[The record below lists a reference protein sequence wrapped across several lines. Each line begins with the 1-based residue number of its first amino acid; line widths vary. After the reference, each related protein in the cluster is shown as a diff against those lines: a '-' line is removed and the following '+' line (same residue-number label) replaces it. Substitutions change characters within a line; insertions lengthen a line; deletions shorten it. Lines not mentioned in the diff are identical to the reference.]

1 MKQKLN
7 RRGAT
12 QVRRAAMVAPVLALT
27 LIAGCSSINEA
38 MQPDK
43 IDYKSQGKKTASLDI
58 PPDLTKLDG
67 ERRYTVPDASGT
79 STLSNY
85 TQANAGR
92 AREASPTDNV
102 LPGAQG
108 VRMERDGNQ
117 RWLVISNG
125 MRADQLWQTLR
136 GFWQESGFLL
146 VQDSPETG
154 IMETDW
160 AENRAKIPQDII
172 RNTIG
177 KVFDGLYSTSERD
190 KFRTRVE
197 RSQNGQLEVF
207 ISHRGAQE
215 QLTGVDKTS
224 TVWTPRPADP
234 ELEAEFLSRLAQRLG
249 VQKEQADRM
258 AKNPTPAGIG
268 TNGAAA
274 NTAAA
279 AGTAGA
285 TTAAAPAVGTAA
297 ATGIGAAAATGAPSP
312 DASKSFMSQVNGMPA
327 LQLPE
332 PFDRAW
338 RSVGL
343 SLDRVNFTVEDRDR
357 AQGLYYVRYVDP
369 RTSVDDRGFFSKL
382 FTKPNDGRTAKKY
395 RVALKGNGTGTTVTV
410 LNDAG
415 QPENTEIGKKI
426 LSLLDEQL
434 H

>member
-1 MKQKLN
+1 MKLKLN
-7 RRGAT
+7 RRGMT
-12 QVRRAAMVAPVLALT
+12 QVRRAALVAPVLAVGVMT
-27 LIAGCSSINEA
+27 GCSSINEA

-43 IDYKSQGKKTASLDI
+43 IDYKSSASKRTPSLDV
-58 PPDLTKLDG
+58 PPDLTRLEGD
-67 ERRYTVPDASGT
+67 RRYSVPDQSGT
-79 STLSNY
+79 STLSTYN
-85 TQANAGR
+85 QATR
-92 AREASPTDNV
+92 VREASPTENV
-102 LPGAQG
+102 LPSAQG
-108 VRMERDGNQ
+108 IRMERDGNQ

-125 MRADQLWQTLR
+125 MRADQLWQSLR

-197 RSQNGQLEVF
+197 RAQNGTMEVF

-215 QLTGVDKTS
+215 QLTGVDKSS

-249 VQKEQADRM
+249 VQKDQADNM

-268 TNGAAA
+268 TGG
-274 NTAAA
+274 AAA
-279 AGTAGA
+279 AGA
-285 TTAAAPAVGTAA
+285 TAAAGTD
-297 ATGIGAAAATGAPSP
+297 AAAASA
-312 DASKSFMSQVNGMPA
+312 ASGKSYLSQVNGAPA

-369 RTSVDDRGFFSKL
+369 RANVDSRGFFSKL
-382 FTKPNDGRTAKKY
+382 FTKPDDAKTAKKY
-395 RVALKGNGTGTTVTV
+395 RVSLKGTGSGTLVTV

-415 QPENTEIGKKI
+415 QPENTEIGKRI

>member
-1 MKQKLN
+1 MKLKLN

-12 QVRRAAMVAPVLALT
+12 QVRRAALVVPVLAAGVIT
-27 LIAGCSSINEA
+27 GCSSINEA

-43 IDYKSQGKKTASLDI
+43 IDYKSSASKRTPTLDI
-58 PPDLTKLDG
+58 PPDLTKLEGD
-67 ERRYTVPDASGT
+67 RRYSVPDANGT
-79 STLSNY
+79 STLSTY
-85 TQANAGR
+85 SQATKV
-92 AREASPTDNV
+92 REQSPSENV
-102 LPGAQG
+102 LPSAQG
-108 VRMERDGNQ
+108 IRMERDGNQ

-125 MRADQLWQTLR
+125 MRGDQLWQQLR

-197 RSQNGQLEVF
+197 RSQNGTLEVF

-215 QLTGVDKTS
+215 QLTGIDKSS

-258 AKNPTPAGIG
+258 AKNP
-268 TNGAAA
+268 AAA
-274 NTAAA
+274 GNTAAAAA
-279 AGTAGA
+279 AGTA
-285 TTAAAPAVGTAA
+285 AAAGAD
-297 ATGIGAAAATGAPSP
+297 GAAPG
-312 DASKSFMSQVNGMPA
+312 KSYLSQVNGAPA

-357 AQGLYYVRYVDP
+357 GQGLYYVRYVDP
-369 RTSVDDRGFFSKL
+369 RTVADSRGFFSKL
-382 FTKPNDGRTAKKY
+382 FTKPDDAKTAKKY
-395 RVALKGNGTGTTVTV
+395 RVALKGTGSGTLVTV

-415 QPENTEIGKKI
+415 QPENGEIGKRI
-426 LSLLDEQL
+426 LSLIDEQL

>member
-12 QVRRAAMVAPVLALT
+12 QVRRVAVVAPMLALT

-67 ERRYTVPDASGT
+67 DRRYTVPDAAGT

-85 TQANAGR
+85 QQATKT
-92 AREASPTDNV
+92 REAEPATNV
-102 LPGAQG
+102 LPSSQG
-108 VRMERDGNQ
+108 IRMERDGNQ

-125 MRADQLWQTLR
+125 MRADQLWESLR
-136 GFWQESGFLL
+136 GFWQENGFLL
-146 VQDSPETG
+146 TQDSPQTG

-215 QLTGVDKTS
+215 QLTGVDKS
-224 TVWTPRPADP
+224 NTVWTPRPADP

-249 VQKEQADRM
+249 VQKDQANQM
-258 AKNPTPAGIG
+258 AKNPTPTG
-268 TNGAAA
+268 NSAA
-274 NTAAA
+274 
-279 AGTAGA
+279 
-285 TTAAAPAVGTAA
+285 AAAPAPSANT
-297 ATGIGAAAATGAPSP
+297 TGIGAAAATGAAGAGA
-312 DASKSFMSQVNGMPA
+312 DSKSFLAQVNGAPA

-343 SLDRVNFTVEDRDR
+343 GLDRVNFTVEDRDR

-369 RTSVDDRGFFSKL
+369 KQAVDDRGFFSKL
-382 FTKPNDGRTAKKY
+382 FTKANDGKTAKKY
-395 RVALKGNGTGTTVTV
+395 RVSLKGNGTGTTVTV

-415 QPENTEIGKKI
+415 QPENTEIGKRI

>member
-12 QVRRAAMVAPVLALT
+12 QVRRVVVVAPVLALS

-58 PPDLTKLDG
+58 PPDLTKLEGD
-67 ERRYTVPDASGT
+67 RRYTVPDAAGT

-85 TQANAGR
+85 NQATKT
-92 AREASPTDNV
+92 REASAPTDNV
-102 LPGAQG
+102 LPSAQG
-108 VRMERDGNQ
+108 IRMERDGNQ

-125 MRADQLWQTLR
+125 MRADQLWESLR
-136 GFWQESGFLL
+136 GFWQENGFLL
-146 VQDSPETG
+146 TQDSPETG

-197 RSQNGQLEVF
+197 RAQNGQLEVF

-215 QLTGVDKTS
+215 QLTGVDKS
-224 TVWTPRPADP
+224 QTVWTPRPADP

-249 VQKEQADRM
+249 VQKEQADQM

-268 TNGAAA
+268 A
-274 NTAAA
+274 TAAQQA
-279 AGTAGA
+279 APSGTASG
-285 TTAAAPAVGTAA
+285 V
-297 ATGIGAAAATGAPSP
+297 GAAAATGVAS
-312 DASKSFMSQVNGMPA
+312 ASGSKSFLSQVNGAPA

-369 RTSVDDRGFFSKL
+369 KTTVDDRGFFGKL
-382 FTKPNDGRTAKKY
+382 FTKPNDGKTAKKY

-410 LNDAG
+410 QNDAG
-415 QPENTEIGKKI
+415 QPENTEIGKRI
-426 LSLLDEQL
+426 LTLLDEQL

>member
-7 RRGAT
+7 RRAAT
-12 QVRRAAMVAPVLALT
+12 QVRRVAVVAPVLALT

-58 PPDLTKLDG
+58 PPDLTKLEGD
-67 ERRYTVPDASGT
+67 RRYTVPDAAGT
-79 STLSNY
+79 STLSTY
-85 TQANAGR
+85 QQANKT
-92 AREASPTDNV
+92 REAEPANNV
-102 LPGAQG
+102 LPSAQG
-108 VRMERDGNQ
+108 IRMERDGNQ

-125 MRADQLWQTLR
+125 MRADQLWESLR
-136 GFWQESGFLL
+136 GFWQENGFLL
-146 VQDSPETG
+146 TQDSPQTG

-197 RSQNGQLEVF
+197 RAQNGQLEVF

-215 QLTGVDKTS
+215 QLTGIDKST

-249 VQKEQADRM
+249 VQKEQADMM
-258 AKNPTPAGIG
+258 AKNPTTAGIG
-268 TNGAAA
+268 AAPANGASAP
-274 NTAAA
+274 AAA
-279 AGTAGA
+279 TAGA
-285 TTAAAPAVGTAA
+285 A
-297 ATGIGAAAATGAPSP
+297 AAAATGAAASA
-312 DASKSFMSQVNGMPA
+312 DSKSFLSQVNGTPA

-369 RTSVDDRGFFSKL
+369 KQAVDDRGFFSKI
-382 FTKPNDGRTAKKY
+382 FTKANDGKTAKKY
-395 RVALKGNGTGTTVTV
+395 RVALKGSGTGTTVTV

-415 QPENTEIGKKI
+415 QPENTDISKRI

>member
-12 QVRRAAMVAPVLALT
+12 QVRRVAVVAPVLALS

-58 PPDLTKLDG
+58 PPDLTKLEGD
-67 ERRYTVPDASGT
+67 RRYTVPDAAGT

-85 TQANAGR
+85 SQANKT
-92 AREASPTDNV
+92 REASPTDNV
-102 LPGAQG
+102 LPSTDGI
-108 VRMERDGNQ
+108 RMERDGNQ
-117 RWLVISNG
+117 RWLVINNG
-125 MRADQLWQTLR
+125 MPPDKLWESLR
-136 GFWQESGFLL
+136 GFWQENGFLL
-146 VQDSPETG
+146 TQDSPETG

-215 QLTGVDKTS
+215 QLTGVDKS
-224 TVWTPRPADP
+224 QTVWTPRPADP

-249 VQKEQADRM
+249 VQKEQADKM

-268 TNGAAA
+268 TAQPS
-274 NTAAA
+274 AAA
-279 AGTAGA
+279 AG
-285 TTAAAPAVGTAA
+285 V
-297 ATGIGAAAATGAPSP
+297 GAAAATGAATAAATSS
-312 DASKSFMSQVNGMPA
+312 SKSFLSQVNGSPA

-369 RTSVDDRGFFSKL
+369 KTTVDDRGFFGKL
-382 FTKPNDGRTAKKY
+382 FTKPNDGKTAKKY

-415 QPENTEIGKKI
+415 QPENSEIGKKI
-426 LSLLDEQL
+426 LTLLDEQL

>member
-12 QVRRAAMVAPVLALT
+12 QVRRVAVVAPVLALS

-58 PPDLTKLDG
+58 PPDLTKLEGD
-67 ERRYTVPDASGT
+67 RRYTVPDAAGT

-85 TQANAGR
+85 SQANKT
-92 AREASPTDNV
+92 REASPTDNV
-102 LPGAQG
+102 LPSTDGI
-108 VRMERDGNQ
+108 RMERDGNQ
-117 RWLVISNG
+117 RWLVINNG
-125 MRADQLWQTLR
+125 MPPDKLWESLR
-136 GFWQESGFLL
+136 GFWQENGFLL
-146 VQDSPETG
+146 TQDSPETG

-215 QLTGVDKTS
+215 QLTGVDKS
-224 TVWTPRPADP
+224 QTVWTPRPADP

-249 VQKEQADRM
+249 VQKEQADKM

-268 TNGAAA
+268 TAQPS
-274 NTAAA
+274 AAA
-279 AGTAGA
+279 AG
-285 TTAAAPAVGTAA
+285 V
-297 ATGIGAAAATGAPSP
+297 GAAAATGAATAAA
-312 DASKSFMSQVNGMPA
+312 ASSNKSFLAQVNGSPA

-369 RTSVDDRGFFSKL
+369 KTTVDDRGFFGKL
-382 FTKPNDGRTAKKY
+382 FTKPNDGKTAKKY

-415 QPENTEIGKKI
+415 QPENSEIGKKI
-426 LSLLDEQL
+426 LTLLDEQL

>member
-1 MKQKLN
+1 MKSKLN

-12 QVRRAAMVAPVLALT
+12 QVRRAALVVPVLAAGVIT
-27 LIAGCSSINEA
+27 GCSSLNEA

-43 IDYKSQGKKTASLDI
+43 IDYKSSASKRTPTLDI
-58 PPDLTKLDG
+58 PPDLTKLEGD
-67 ERRYTVPDASGT
+67 RRYSVPDANGT
-79 STLSNY
+79 STLSTY
-85 TQANAGR
+85 SQATKV
-92 AREASPTDNV
+92 REQSPTENV
-102 LPGAQG
+102 LPSAQG
-108 VRMERDGNQ
+108 IRMERDGNT

-125 MRADQLWQTLR
+125 MRGDQLWQQLR

-197 RSQNGQLEVF
+197 RAQNGTMEVF

-215 QLTGVDKTS
+215 QLTGIDKSS

-258 AKNPTPAGIG
+258 AKNPAAAGSSAA
-268 TNGAAA
+268 TADSAAAGAAGA
-274 NTAAA
+274 TAAA
-279 AGTAGA
+279 AG
-285 TTAAAPAVGTAA
+285 
-297 ATGIGAAAATGAPSP
+297 GAAQ
-312 DASKSFMSQVNGMPA
+312 KSYLAQVNGAPA

-343 SLDRVNFTVEDRDR
+343 SLDRVNFTIEDRDR

-369 RTSVDDRGFFSKL
+369 RTNVDNRGFFSKL
-382 FTKPNDGRTAKKY
+382 FTKPDDPKTAKKY
-395 RVALKGNGTGTTVTV
+395 RVALKGTGSGTLVTV

-415 QPENTEIGKKI
+415 QPENGEIGKRI

>member
-1 MKQKLN
+1 MKLKLN

-12 QVRRAAMVAPVLALT
+12 QVRRAALVVPVLAAGVIT
-27 LIAGCSSINEA
+27 GCSSINEA

-43 IDYKSQGKKTASLDI
+43 IDYKSSASKRTPTLDI
-58 PPDLTKLDG
+58 PPDLTKLEGD
-67 ERRYTVPDASGT
+67 RRYSVPDQSGT

-85 TQANAGR
+85 SQATKV
-92 AREASPTDNV
+92 REQSPTENV
-102 LPGAQG
+102 LPSAQG
-108 VRMERDGNQ
+108 IRMERDGNT

-125 MRADQLWQTLR
+125 MRGDQLWQQLR

-197 RSQNGQLEVF
+197 RSQNGTLEVF

-215 QLTGVDKTS
+215 QLTGIDKSS
-224 TVWTPRPADP
+224 TVWTPRAADP

-258 AKNPTPAGIG
+258 AKNP
-268 TNGAAA
+268 AAA
-274 NTAAA
+274 GNAAASAA
-279 AGTAGA
+279 AGTAAAGGTAAPADGA
-285 TTAAAPAVGTAA
+285 TTG
-297 ATGIGAAAATGAPSP
+297 
-312 DASKSFMSQVNGMPA
+312 KSSYLAQVNGAPA
-327 LQLPE
+327 LQIPE

-369 RTSVDDRGFFSKL
+369 RTVADSRGFFSKL
-382 FTKPNDGRTAKKY
+382 FTKPEDSKTAKKY
-395 RVALKGNGTGTTVTV
+395 RVSLKGTGSGTLVTV

-415 QPENTEIGKKI
+415 QPENGEIGKRI

>member
-1 MKQKLN
+1 MKLKLN

-12 QVRRAAMVAPVLALT
+12 QVGRRAAVVAPVLAMT

-43 IDYKSQGKKTASLDI
+43 IDYKSQGKKTASLDV

-67 ERRYTVPDASGT
+67 DRRYTVPDAAGT
-79 STLSNY
+79 STLSTYN
-85 TQANAGR
+85 QANKV
-92 AREASPTDNV
+92 AREQTGTENV
-102 LPGAQG
+102 LPSASGI
-108 VRMERDGNQ
+108 RMERDGNQ

-125 MRADQLWQTLR
+125 MRADQLWQSLR
-136 GFWQESGFLL
+136 GFWQENGFLL

-160 AENRAKIPQDII
+160 AENRAKIPQDFI

-215 QLTGVDKTS
+215 QLTGVEKTQ

-234 ELEAEFLSRLAQRLG
+234 DLEAEFLSRLAQRLG
-249 VQKEQADRM
+249 VQKEKADLM
-258 AKNPTPAGIG
+258 AKNPTPVG
-268 TNGAAA
+268 NSAAA
-274 NTAAA
+274 Q
-279 AGTAGA
+279 A
-285 TTAAAPAVGTAA
+285 TPAVSPA
-297 ATGIGAAAATGAPSP
+297 ATGIGAVAATGA
-312 DASKSFMSQVNGMPA
+312 ASADGEKSFLSQVNGSPA
-327 LQLPE
+327 LQIPE

-369 RTSVDDRGFFSKL
+369 RSEVDSRGFFSRIFSKA
-382 FTKPNDGRTAKKY
+382 NDGKTAKKY

-410 LNDAG
+410 QNDAG
-415 QPENTEIGKKI
+415 QPENTEIGKRI

>member
-1 MKQKLN
+1 MKLKLN

-12 QVRRAAMVAPVLALT
+12 QVRRAALVVPVLAAGVIT
-27 LIAGCSSINEA
+27 GCSSLNEA

-43 IDYKSQGKKTASLDI
+43 IDYKSSASKRTPTLDV
-58 PPDLTKLDG
+58 PPDLTKLEGD
-67 ERRYTVPDASGT
+67 RRYSVPDANGT
-79 STLSNY
+79 STLSTY
-85 TQANAGR
+85 SQATKV
-92 AREASPTDNV
+92 REQSPTENV
-102 LPGAQG
+102 LPSAQG
-108 VRMERDGNQ
+108 IRMERDGNQ

-125 MRADQLWQTLR
+125 MRGDQLWQQLR

-197 RSQNGQLEVF
+197 RAQNGTLEVF

-215 QLTGVDKTS
+215 QLTGIDKSS

-258 AKNPTPAGIG
+258 AKNPASAGD
-268 TNGAAA
+268 AAA
-274 NTAAA
+274 TGGAAAA
-279 AGTAGA
+279 AGTAAASDA
-285 TTAAAPAVGTAA
+285 TGTA
-297 ATGIGAAAATGAPSP
+297 TSN
-312 DASKSFMSQVNGMPA
+312 KSYLAQVNGAPA

-369 RTSVDDRGFFSKL
+369 RNTVDSRGFFSKL
-382 FTKPNDGRTAKKY
+382 FTKPDDPKTAKKY
-395 RVALKGNGTGTTVTV
+395 RVSLKGAGSGTLVTV

-415 QPENTEIGKKI
+415 QPENGEVGKRI

>member
-1 MKQKLN
+1 MKLKLN

-12 QVRRAAMVAPVLALT
+12 QVRRAALVVPVLAAGVIT
-27 LIAGCSSINEA
+27 GCSSINEA

-43 IDYKSQGKKTASLDI
+43 IDYKSSAQKRTPTLDI
-58 PPDLTKLDG
+58 PPDLTKLEGD
-67 ERRYTVPDASGT
+67 RRYSVPDANGT

-85 TQANAGR
+85 SQATKV
-92 AREASPTDNV
+92 REQSPTENV
-102 LPGAQG
+102 LPSAQG
-108 VRMERDGNQ
+108 IRMERDGNQ

-125 MRADQLWQTLR
+125 MRADQLWQQLR

-160 AENRAKIPQDII
+160 AENRAKIPQDIV

-197 RSQNGQLEVF
+197 RSQNGTLEVYV
-207 ISHRGAQE
+207 SHRGAQE
-215 QLTGVDKTS
+215 QLTGIDKSS

-258 AKNPTPAGIG
+258 AKNP
-268 TNGAAA
+268 
-274 NTAAA
+274 AA
-279 AGTAGA
+279 AGTAAAGGTAAAA
-285 TTAAAPAVGTAA
+285 TAGAAAPAE
-297 ATGIGAAAATGAPSP
+297 GAPQ
-312 DASKSFMSQVNGMPA
+312 KSYLAQVNGAPA

-369 RTSVDDRGFFSKL
+369 RTTADNRGFFSKL
-382 FTKPNDGRTAKKY
+382 FTKPEDPKTAKKY
-395 RVALKGNGTGTTVTV
+395 RVSLKGTGSGTLVTV

-415 QPENTEIGKKI
+415 QPETGEIGKRI

>member
-12 QVRRAAMVAPVLALT
+12 QVRRVAVVAPMLALT

-58 PPDLTKLDG
+58 PPDLTKLEGD
-67 ERRYTVPDASGT
+67 RRYTVPDAAGT

-85 TQANAGR
+85 QQATKT
-92 AREASPTDNV
+92 REAEPATNV
-102 LPGAQG
+102 LPSSQG
-108 VRMERDGNQ
+108 IRMERDGNQ

-125 MRADQLWQTLR
+125 MRADQLWESLR
-136 GFWQESGFLL
+136 GFWQENGFLL
-146 VQDSPETG
+146 TQDSPQTG

-197 RSQNGQLEVF
+197 RAQNGQLEVF

-215 QLTGVDKTS
+215 QLTGVDKST

-249 VQKEQADRM
+249 VQKDQANQM
-258 AKNPTPAGIG
+258 AKNPTPVG
-268 TNGAAA
+268 N
-274 NTAAA
+274 AAA
-279 AGTAGA
+279 AAA
-285 TTAAAPAVGTAA
+285 AAAPSASAS
-297 ATGIGAAAATGAPSP
+297 ATGIGATAATGAAT
-312 DASKSFMSQVNGMPA
+312 DAETKSFLGQVNGAPA

-369 RTSVDDRGFFSKL
+369 KQAVDDRGFFSKL
-382 FTKPNDGRTAKKY
+382 FTKANDGKTAKKY
-395 RVALKGNGTGTTVTV
+395 RVSLKGSGTGTTVTV
-410 LNDAG
+410 QNDAG
-415 QPENTEIGKKI
+415 QPENTDVSKRI

>member
-12 QVRRAAMVAPVLALT
+12 QVRRVAVVAPMLALT

-58 PPDLTKLDG
+58 PPDLTKLEGD
-67 ERRYTVPDASGT
+67 RRYTVPDAAGT

-85 TQANAGR
+85 QQATKT
-92 AREASPTDNV
+92 REAEPATNV
-102 LPGAQG
+102 LPSTQG
-108 VRMERDGNQ
+108 IRMERDGNQ

-125 MRADQLWQTLR
+125 MRADQLWESLR
-136 GFWQESGFLL
+136 GFWQENGFLL
-146 VQDSPETG
+146 TQDSPQTG

-197 RSQNGQLEVF
+197 RAQNGQLEVF

-215 QLTGVDKTS
+215 QLTGVDKST

-249 VQKEQADRM
+249 VQKEQATQM
-258 AKNPTPAGIG
+258 AKNPTAVG
-268 TNGAAA
+268 N
-274 NTAAA
+274 
-279 AGTAGA
+279 
-285 TTAAAPAVGTAA
+285 AAAPAPAPSA
-297 ATGIGAAAATGAPSP
+297 SATGIGAAAATGASG
-312 DASKSFMSQVNGMPA
+312 DAEGKSFLSQVNGTPA

-369 RTSVDDRGFFSKL
+369 KQAVDDRGFFSKL
-382 FTKPNDGRTAKKY
+382 FTKANDGKTAKKY
-395 RVALKGNGTGTTVTV
+395 RVSLKGSGTGTTVTV
-410 LNDAG
+410 QNDAG
-415 QPENTEIGKKI
+415 QPENTEVSKRI

>member
-12 QVRRAAMVAPVLALT
+12 QVRRAAVVAPVLAMT
-27 LIAGCSSINEA
+27 LIAGCGSINEA

-58 PPDLTKLDG
+58 PPDLTKLEGD
-67 ERRYTVPDASGT
+67 RRYTVPDAAGT

-85 TQANAGR
+85 SQANKT
-92 AREASPTDNV
+92 REASPSENV
-102 LPGAQG
+102 LPSSQG
-108 VRMERDGNQ
+108 IRMERDGNQ
-117 RWLVISNG
+117 RWLVIGNG
-125 MRADQLWQTLR
+125 MRADQLWQSLR

-215 QLTGVDKTS
+215 QLTGIDKS
-224 TVWTPRPADP
+224 NTVWTPRPADP

-249 VQKEQADRM
+249 VQKDQADKM
-258 AKNPTPAGIG
+258 AKNPAPAGV
-268 TNGAAA
+268 AAA
-274 NTAAA
+274 D
-279 AGTAGA
+279 
-285 TTAAAPAVGTAA
+285 APAGNAP
-297 ATGIGAAAATGAPSP
+297 TGIGAAAATGAASST
-312 DASKSFMSQVNGMPA
+312 DSSKSFLAQVNGAPA

-369 RTSVDDRGFFSKL
+369 RANVDDRGFFSKL
-382 FTKPNDGRTAKKY
+382 FTKPNDGKTAKKY

-410 LNDAG
+410 QNDAG
-415 QPENTEIGKKI
+415 QPDNSEIGKRI

>member
-12 QVRRAAMVAPVLALT
+12 QVRRVAVVAPVLALS

-58 PPDLTKLDG
+58 PPDLTKLEGD
-67 ERRYTVPDASGT
+67 RRYTVPDAAGT

-85 TQANAGR
+85 NQANKT
-92 AREASPTDNV
+92 REATAPTNNV
-102 LPGAQG
+102 LPNAQG
-108 VRMERDGNQ
+108 IRMERDGNQ

-125 MRADQLWQTLR
+125 MRADQLWESLR
-136 GFWQESGFLL
+136 GFWQENGFLL
-146 VQDSPETG
+146 TQDSPETG

-160 AENRAKIPQDII
+160 AENRAKIPQDFI

-197 RSQNGQLEVF
+197 RAQNGQLEVF

-215 QLTGVDKTS
+215 QLTGVDKS
-224 TVWTPRPADP
+224 QTVWTPRPADP

-249 VQKEQADRM
+249 MQKEQADQM
-258 AKNPTPAGIG
+258 AKNPTTVGI
-268 TNGAAA
+268 A
-274 NTAAA
+274 TAATQPA
-279 AGTAGA
+279 AQSAAPSGTAS
-285 TTAAAPAVGTAA
+285 
-297 ATGIGAAAATGAPSP
+297 GIGAAAATGAAA
-312 DASKSFMSQVNGMPA
+312 ASGKSFLSQVNGAPA

-369 RTSVDDRGFFSKL
+369 KTTVDDRGFFGKL
-382 FTKPNDGRTAKKY
+382 FTKPNDGKTAKKY

-410 LNDAG
+410 QNDAG
-415 QPENTEIGKKI
+415 QPENTEIGKRI
-426 LSLLDEQL
+426 LTLLDEQL
-434 H
+434 R

>member
-12 QVRRAAMVAPVLALT
+12 QIRRVAVVAPMLALT

-67 ERRYTVPDASGT
+67 DRRYTVPDAAGT

-85 TQANAGR
+85 QQANKT
-92 AREASPTDNV
+92 REAEPATNV
-102 LPGAQG
+102 LPSAQG
-108 VRMERDGNQ
+108 IRMERDGNQ

-125 MRADQLWQTLR
+125 MRADQLWESLR
-136 GFWQESGFLL
+136 GFWQENGFLL
-146 VQDSPETG
+146 TQDSPQTG

-160 AENRAKIPQDII
+160 AENRAKIPQDFI

-215 QLTGVDKTS
+215 QLTGVDKS
-224 TVWTPRPADP
+224 NTVWTPRPADP

-249 VQKEQADRM
+249 VQKDQANQM
-258 AKNPTPAGIG
+258 AKNPTPTG
-268 TNGAAA
+268 NSAA
-274 NTAAA
+274 
-279 AGTAGA
+279 
-285 TTAAAPAVGTAA
+285 AAAPAPSAA
-297 ATGIGAAAATGAPSP
+297 ATGIGAAAATGAASAA
-312 DASKSFMSQVNGMPA
+312 DSKSFLAQVNGSPA

-343 SLDRVNFTVEDRDR
+343 GLDRVNFTVEDRDR

-369 RTSVDDRGFFSKL
+369 KQAVDDRGFFSKL
-382 FTKPNDGRTAKKY
+382 FTKANDGKTAKKY
-395 RVALKGNGTGTTVTV
+395 RVSLKGNGTGTTVTV
-410 LNDAG
+410 QNDAG
-415 QPENTEIGKKI
+415 QPENTEISKRI

>member
-1 MKQKLN
+1 MKLKLN
-7 RRGAT
+7 RRGAM
-12 QVRRAAMVAPVLALT
+12 QVRRAALVVPVLAAGVIT
-27 LIAGCSSINEA
+27 GCSSINDA

-43 IDYKSQGKKTASLDI
+43 IDYKSSASKRTPSLDI

-67 ERRYTVPDASGT
+67 DRRYSVPDQNGT

-85 TQANAGR
+85 SQATKT
-92 AREASPTDNV
+92 REVSPTENV
-102 LPGAQG
+102 LPSAQG
-108 VRMERDGNQ
+108 IRMERDGNQ

-125 MRADQLWQTLR
+125 MRADQLWQSLR

-197 RSQNGQLEVF
+197 RSQNGTLEVF

-215 QLTGVDKTS
+215 QLTGVDKST

-249 VQKEQADRM
+249 VQKEQADQM
-258 AKNPTPAGIG
+258 AKNPTPAG
-268 TNGAAA
+268 

-279 AGTAGA
+279 GAAVGA
-285 TTAAAPAVGTAA
+285 TG
-297 ATGIGAAAATGAPSP
+297 AAATGAAAANDTAPA
-312 DASKSFMSQVNGMPA
+312 ASKSYLSQVNGAPA

-369 RTSVDDRGFFSKL
+369 RTNVDSRGFFSKL
-382 FTKPNDGRTAKKY
+382 FTKPDDGKTAKKY
-395 RVALKGNGTGTTVTV
+395 RVALKGTGSGTLVTV

-415 QPENTEIGKKI
+415 QPESGEIGKRI

>member
-1 MKQKLN
+1 MKSKLN

-12 QVRRAAMVAPVLALT
+12 QVRRAALVVPVLAAGVIT
-27 LIAGCSSINEA
+27 GCSSINEA

-43 IDYKSQGKKTASLDI
+43 IDYKSSASKRTPTLDI
-58 PPDLTKLDG
+58 PPDLTKLEGD
-67 ERRYTVPDASGT
+67 RRYSVPDANGT
-79 STLSNY
+79 STLSTY
-85 TQANAGR
+85 SQAAKV
-92 AREASPTDNV
+92 REQSPTENV
-102 LPGAQG
+102 LPSAQG
-108 VRMERDGNQ
+108 IRMERDGNT

-125 MRADQLWQTLR
+125 MRGDQLWQQLR

-197 RSQNGQLEVF
+197 RAQNGTLEVF

-215 QLTGVDKTS
+215 QLTGIDKSS

-258 AKNPTPAGIG
+258 AKSPAPAGSD
-268 TNGAAA
+268 AA
-274 NTAAA
+274 TADAA
-279 AGTAGA
+279 AGAAGA
-285 TTAAAPAVGTAA
+285 TG
-297 ATGIGAAAATGAPSP
+297 ATGAV
-312 DASKSFMSQVNGMPA
+312 AGGAAQKSYLAQVNGAPA

-343 SLDRVNFTVEDRDR
+343 SLDRVNFTIEDRDR

-369 RTSVDDRGFFSKL
+369 RTNVDNRGFFSKL
-382 FTKPNDGRTAKKY
+382 FTKPDDPKTAKKY
-395 RVALKGNGTGTTVTV
+395 RVALKGTGSGTLVTV

-415 QPENTEIGKKI
+415 QPENGEIGKRI

>member
-1 MKQKLN
+1 MKLKLN

-12 QVRRAAMVAPVLALT
+12 QVRRAALVVPVLAAGVIT
-27 LIAGCSSINEA
+27 GCSSINDA

-43 IDYKSQGKKTASLDI
+43 IDYKSSASKRTPSLDI

-67 ERRYTVPDASGT
+67 DRRYSVPDQGGTNT

-85 TQANAGR
+85 SQATKT
-92 AREASPTDNV
+92 REASPTENV
-102 LPGAQG
+102 LPSAQG
-108 VRMERDGNQ
+108 IRMERDGNQ

-125 MRADQLWQTLR
+125 MRADQLWQSLR

-197 RSQNGQLEVF
+197 RSQNGTLEVF

-215 QLTGVDKTS
+215 QLTGVDKST

-249 VQKEQADRM
+249 VQKEQANQM
-258 AKNPTPAGIG
+258 AKNPAPAG
-268 TNGAAA
+268 N
-274 NTAAA
+274 AAA
-279 AGTAGA
+279 AG
-285 TTAAAPAVGTAA
+285 AAAE
-297 ATGIGAAAATGAPSP
+297 ATSAAAAGDAASA
-312 DASKSFMSQVNGMPA
+312 ASKSYLSQVNGSPA
-327 LQLPE
+327 LQIPE

-369 RTSVDDRGFFSKL
+369 RTNVDSRGFFSKL
-382 FTKPNDGRTAKKY
+382 FTKPDDPKTAKKY
-395 RVALKGNGTGTTVTV
+395 RVALKGTGSGTLVTV

-415 QPENTEIGKKI
+415 QPENGEVGKRI

>member
-12 QVRRAAMVAPVLALT
+12 QVRRVALVAPVLALT

-67 ERRYTVPDASGT
+67 DRRYTVPDAAGT
-79 STLSNY
+79 STLSNFQ
-85 TQANAGR
+85 QATKT
-92 AREASPTDNV
+92 REAENPGANV
-102 LPGAQG
+102 LPSAQG
-108 VRMERDGNQ
+108 IRMERDGNQ
-117 RWLVISNG
+117 RWLVIGNG
-125 MRADQLWQTLR
+125 MRADQLWESLR
-136 GFWQESGFLL
+136 GFWQENGFLL
-146 VQDSPETG
+146 TQDSPQTG

-160 AENRAKIPQDII
+160 AENRAKIPQDFI

-215 QLTGVDKTS
+215 QLTGVDKST

-249 VQKEQADRM
+249 VQKEQADQM
-258 AKNPTPAGIG
+258 AKNPAQVG
-268 TNGAAA
+268 NAA
-274 NTAAA
+274 NAVAASA
-279 AGTAGA
+279 SAP
-285 TTAAAPAVGTAA
+285 AAAPATSAA
-297 ATGIGAAAATGAPSP
+297 ATGIGAAAATGA
-312 DASKSFMSQVNGMPA
+312 ASAVDNKSFLSQVNGSPA

-369 RTSVDDRGFFSKL
+369 KQAVDDRGFFSKI
-382 FTKPNDGRTAKKY
+382 FTKANDGKTAKKY

-415 QPENTEIGKKI
+415 QPENTDISKRI

>member
-1 MKQKLN
+1 MKLKLN
-7 RRGAT
+7 RHGAL
-12 QVRRAAMVAPVLALT
+12 QGRRAALVLPVLAAGM
-27 LIAGCSSINEA
+27 IAGCSSINEM

-43 IDYKSQGKKTASLDI
+43 IDYKSAAAKRTPTLEV
-58 PPDLTKLDG
+58 PPDLTKLEGD
-67 ERRYTVPDASGT
+67 RRYSVPDQNGT
-79 STLSNY
+79 STLSGY
-85 TQANAGR
+85 QQATSTQPKATG
-92 AREASPTDNV
+92 TNV
-102 LPGAQG
+102 LPSAEGIR
-108 VRMERDGNQ
+108 VERDGNQ

-125 MRADQLWQTLR
+125 MPPEQLWQSLR
-136 GFWQESGFLL
+136 EFWQENGFLL

-160 AENRAKIPQDII
+160 AENRAKIPQDFI

-190 KFRTRVE
+190 KFRTRLE
-197 RSQNGQLEVF
+197 KGQNGALEVF

-215 QLTGVDKTS
+215 ELTGLDKST

-258 AKNPTPAGIG
+258 AKNGTLPAPAS
-268 TNGAAA
+268 AAKP
-274 NTAAA
+274 
-279 AGTAGA
+279 
-285 TTAAAPAVGTAA
+285 AAPAAN
-297 ATGIGAAAATGAPSP
+297 ATGAQAPAVP
-312 DASKSFMSQVNGMPA
+312 AGASYLTQINGSQV

-343 SLDRVNFTVEDRDR
+343 ALDRVNFTVEDRDR
-357 AQGLYYVRYVDP
+357 AQGLYFVRYVDT
-369 RTSVDDRGFFSKL
+369 RDTVDNRGFFSKL
-382 FTKPNDGRTAKKY
+382 FTRTGGDDAKQARKY
-395 RVALKGNGTGTTVTV
+395 RVSLKGSGSGTTVMV

-415 QPENTEIGKKI
+415 QPESTEIAKRI
-426 LSLLDEQL
+426 LTLLDEQL

>member
-1 MKQKLN
+1 MKLKLN

-12 QVRRAAMVAPVLALT
+12 QVRRAALVVPVLAAGVIT
-27 LIAGCSSINEA
+27 GCSSLNEA

-43 IDYKSQGKKTASLDI
+43 IDYKSSASKRTATLDV
-58 PPDLTKLDG
+58 PPDLTKLEGD
-67 ERRYTVPDASGT
+67 RRYSVPDANGT
-79 STLSNY
+79 STLSTY
-85 TQANAGR
+85 SQATKV
-92 AREASPTDNV
+92 REQSPTENV
-102 LPGAQG
+102 LPSAQG
-108 VRMERDGNQ
+108 IRMERDGNQ

-125 MRADQLWQTLR
+125 MRGDQLWQQLR

-197 RSQNGQLEVF
+197 RSQNGTLEVF

-215 QLTGVDKTS
+215 QLTGVDKSS

-258 AKNPTPAGIG
+258 AKNPAPAG
-268 TNGAAA
+268 

-279 AGTAGA
+279 APGAAATAGA
-285 TTAAAPAVGTAA
+285 AAAADTAAAPN
-297 ATGIGAAAATGAPSP
+297 
-312 DASKSFMSQVNGMPA
+312 KSYLAQVNGAPA

-369 RTSVDDRGFFSKL
+369 RNNVDSRGFFSKL
-382 FTKPNDGRTAKKY
+382 FTKPDDPKTAKKY
-395 RVALKGNGTGTTVTV
+395 RVALKGTGSGTLVTV
-410 LNDAG
+410 LNEAG
-415 QPENTEIGKKI
+415 QPENGEIGKRI

>member
-1 MKQKLN
+1 MKSKLN

-12 QVRRAAMVAPVLALT
+12 QVRRAALVVPVLAAGVIT
-27 LIAGCSSINEA
+27 GCSSINEA

-43 IDYKSQGKKTASLDI
+43 IDYKSSASKRTPTLDI
-58 PPDLTKLDG
+58 PPDLTKLEGD
-67 ERRYTVPDASGT
+67 RRYSVPDANGT
-79 STLSNY
+79 STLSTY
-85 TQANAGR
+85 SQAAKV
-92 AREASPTDNV
+92 REQSPTENV
-102 LPGAQG
+102 LPSAQG
-108 VRMERDGNQ
+108 IRMERDGNT

-125 MRADQLWQTLR
+125 MRGDQLWQQLR

-197 RSQNGQLEVF
+197 RAQNGTLEVF

-215 QLTGVDKTS
+215 QLTGIDKSS

-258 AKNPTPAGIG
+258 AKSPAPAGSDAA
-268 TNGAAA
+268 TADAAAGAAGA
-274 NTAAA
+274 TAAA
-279 AGTAGA
+279 AGGVAQ
-285 TTAAAPAVGTAA
+285 
-297 ATGIGAAAATGAPSP
+297 
-312 DASKSFMSQVNGMPA
+312 KSYLAQVNGAPA

-343 SLDRVNFTVEDRDR
+343 SLDRVNFTIEDRDR

-369 RTSVDDRGFFSKL
+369 RTNVDNRGFFSKL
-382 FTKPNDGRTAKKY
+382 FTKPEDPKTAKKY
-395 RVALKGNGTGTTVTV
+395 RVALKGTGSGTLVTV

-415 QPENTEIGKKI
+415 QPENGEIGKRI

>member
-1 MKQKLN
+1 MKLKLN
-7 RRGAT
+7 RRGAM
-12 QVRRAAMVAPVLALT
+12 QIRRAALVVPVLAAGVIT
-27 LIAGCSSINEA
+27 GCSSINDA

-43 IDYKSQGKKTASLDI
+43 IDYKSSASKRTPSLDI

-67 ERRYTVPDASGT
+67 DRRYSVPDQNGT

-85 TQANAGR
+85 SQSTKT
-92 AREASPTDNV
+92 REASPTENV
-102 LPGAQG
+102 LPSAQG

-125 MRADQLWQTLR
+125 MRADQLWQSLR

-197 RSQNGQLEVF
+197 RAQNGTLEVF

-215 QLTGVDKTS
+215 QLTGVDKST

-249 VQKEQADRM
+249 VQKEQADKM
-258 AKNPTPAGIG
+258 AKNPTPAG
-268 TNGAAA
+268 NS
-274 NTAAA
+274 AA
-279 AGTAGA
+279 AGS
-285 TTAAAPAVGTAA
+285 
-297 ATGIGAAAATGAPSP
+297 AAAATGAAATAGDTSS
-312 DASKSFMSQVNGMPA
+312 AAGKSYLAQVNGAPA

-369 RTSVDDRGFFSKL
+369 RTSVDSRGFFSKL
-382 FTKPNDGRTAKKY
+382 FTKPDDPKTAKKY
-395 RVALKGNGTGTTVTV
+395 RVALKGTGSGTLVTV
-410 LNDAG
+410 LNEAG
-415 QPENTEIGKKI
+415 QPENGEVGKRI

>member
-12 QVRRAAMVAPVLALT
+12 QVRRVAVVAPVLALS

-58 PPDLTKLDG
+58 PPDLTKLEGD
-67 ERRYTVPDASGT
+67 RRYTVPDAAGT

-85 TQANAGR
+85 SQANKT
-92 AREASPTDNV
+92 REASPTDNV
-102 LPGAQG
+102 LPSTDGI
-108 VRMERDGNQ
+108 RMERDGNQ
-117 RWLVISNG
+117 RWLVINNG
-125 MRADQLWQTLR
+125 MPPDKLWESLR
-136 GFWQESGFLL
+136 GFWQENGFLL
-146 VQDSPETG
+146 TQDSPETG

-215 QLTGVDKTS
+215 QLTGVDKS
-224 TVWTPRPADP
+224 QTVWTPRPADP

-249 VQKEQADRM
+249 VQKEQADKM

-268 TNGAAA
+268 TAQPS
-274 NTAAA
+274 AAA
-279 AGTAGA
+279 AG
-285 TTAAAPAVGTAA
+285 V
-297 ATGIGAAAATGAPSP
+297 GAAAATGAATAAATSS
-312 DASKSFMSQVNGMPA
+312 SKSFLSQVNCSPA

-369 RTSVDDRGFFSKL
+369 KTTVDDRGFFGKL
-382 FTKPNDGRTAKKY
+382 FTKPNDGKTAKKY

-415 QPENTEIGKKI
+415 QPENSEIGKKI
-426 LSLLDEQL
+426 LTLLDEQL

>member
-12 QVRRAAMVAPVLALT
+12 QIRRVAVVAPVLALT

-58 PPDLTKLDG
+58 PPDLTKLEGD
-67 ERRYTVPDASGT
+67 RRYTVPDAAGT

-85 TQANAGR
+85 QQATKT
-92 AREASPTDNV
+92 REAEPGANV
-102 LPGAQG
+102 LPSAQG
-108 VRMERDGNQ
+108 IRMERDGNQ
-117 RWLVISNG
+117 RWLVVSNG
-125 MRADQLWQTLR
+125 MRADQLWETLR
-136 GFWQESGFLL
+136 GFWQENGFLL
-146 VQDSPETG
+146 TQDSPQTG

-215 QLTGVDKTS
+215 QLTGVDKST

-249 VQKEQADRM
+249 VQKDQANMM

-268 TNGAAA
+268 A
-274 NTAAA
+274 
-279 AGTAGA
+279 
-285 TTAAAPAVGTAA
+285 AAAPAAPSGA
-297 ATGIGAAAATGAPSP
+297 ATGIGAGAATGAAEGG
-312 DASKSFMSQVNGMPA
+312 DGKSFLSQVNGAPA

-369 RTSVDDRGFFSKL
+369 KQAVDDRGFFSKI
-382 FTKPNDGRTAKKY
+382 FTKANDGKTAKKY
-395 RVALKGNGTGTTVTV
+395 RVSLKGSGTGTTVTV
-410 LNDAG
+410 QNDAG
-415 QPENTEIGKKI
+415 QPENTEIGKRI

>member
-1 MKQKLN
+1 MKLKLN

-12 QVRRAAMVAPVLALT
+12 QVRRAALVVPVLAAGVIT
-27 LIAGCSSINEA
+27 GCSSINDA

-43 IDYKSQGKKTASLDI
+43 IDYKSSASKRTPSLDI

-67 ERRYTVPDASGT
+67 DRRYSVPDQGGTNT

-85 TQANAGR
+85 SQATKT
-92 AREASPTDNV
+92 REASPTENV
-102 LPGAQG
+102 LPSAQG
-108 VRMERDGNQ
+108 IRMERDGNQ

-125 MRADQLWQTLR
+125 MRADQLWQSLR

-197 RSQNGQLEVF
+197 RSQNGTLEVF

-215 QLTGVDKTS
+215 QLTGVDKST

-249 VQKEQADRM
+249 VQKEQANQM
-258 AKNPTPAGIG
+258 AKNPTPVG
-268 TNGAAA
+268 N
-274 NTAAA
+274 AAA
-279 AGTAGA
+279 AG
-285 TTAAAPAVGTAA
+285 AAAE
-297 ATGIGAAAATGAPSP
+297 ATGAAVAGDAASA
-312 DASKSFMSQVNGMPA
+312 ASKSYLSQVNGSPA
-327 LQLPE
+327 LQIPE

-369 RTSVDDRGFFSKL
+369 RTNVDSRGFFSKL
-382 FTKPNDGRTAKKY
+382 FTKPDDPKTAKKY
-395 RVALKGNGTGTTVTV
+395 RVALKGTGSGTLVTV

-415 QPENTEIGKKI
+415 QPENGEVGKRI

>member
-1 MKQKLN
+1 
-7 RRGAT
+7 
-12 QVRRAAMVAPVLALT
+12 
-27 LIAGCSSINEA
+27 
-38 MQPDK
+38 
-43 IDYKSQGKKTASLDI
+43 
-58 PPDLTKLDG
+58 
-67 ERRYTVPDASGT
+67 
-79 STLSNY
+79 
-85 TQANAGR
+85 
-92 AREASPTDNV
+92 
-102 LPGAQG
+102 
-108 VRMERDGNQ
+108 
-117 RWLVISNG
+117 
-125 MRADQLWQTLR
+125 
-136 GFWQESGFLL
+136 
-146 VQDSPETG
+146 
-154 IMETDW
+154 METDW

-197 RSQNGQLEVF
+197 RSQNGTLEVF

-215 QLTGVDKTS
+215 QLTGIDKSS

-258 AKNPTPAGIG
+258 AKNPAPAGN
-268 TNGAAA
+268 TGAAA
-274 NTAAA
+274 P
-279 AGTAGA
+279 G
-285 TTAAAPAVGTAA
+285 AA
-297 ATGIGAAAATGAPSP
+297 ATAGAAAAADTAATP
-312 DASKSFMSQVNGMPA
+312 SKSYLAQVNGAPA

-369 RTSVDDRGFFSKL
+369 RNNVDSRGFFSKL
-382 FTKPNDGRTAKKY
+382 FTKPDDPKTAKKY
-395 RVALKGNGTGTTVTV
+395 RVALKGTGSGTLVTV
-410 LNDAG
+410 LNEAG
-415 QPENTEIGKKI
+415 QPENGEIGKRI